1 MCSTWALLVAAECWK
16 VPRTSVCMDG
26 LVRWSMLHS
35 KSERSAGSKC
45 HQPHAYRQSL
55 RLSRARVLL
64 DRFPGLC
71 VGCDRGEHAQ
81 DGLRWRGGREDML
94 DCARHRRGDECDLV
108 RVLWRRYLG
117 HPSCCSLCSVRAS
130 YGSARRQ
137 AALAAT
143 LAVLSELAIF
153 MEMQIHGCVMA

>member
-1 MCSTWALLVAAECWK
+1 
-16 VPRTSVCMDG
+16 MDG

-117 HPSCCSLCSVRAS
+117 HGDGLALDQERRSLRVAFGGESCKINGFATAA
-130 YGSARRQ
+130 GSGQ
-137 AALAAT
+137 W
-143 LAVLSELAIF
+143 LSSENKGHL
-153 MEMQIHGCVMA
+153 